1 MRKMLLLLLACA
13 YPAAVHGTTYY
24 AAADGS
30 GGTTCSA
37 AQSASHPVQGI
48 AAGIACL
55 QSGDTLILAP
65 GTYTESIPACT
76 IPSGSSGQPT
86 VIRAA
91 QPRQTILRGTAY
103 NMIDLGGGCTQ
114 QHIVFDGLTLD
125 RANASSG
132 RGLFVRAGS
141 GDISFVNGE
150 VENFLGTGVC
160 SPSMAFGGEVS
171 SGAPFLIIR
180 GNYIH
185 DIGTNDPP
193 PNPLPCNYSYGVYMN
208 FDDSIIEGNTFVRI
222 SAFPIHGYPS
232 PRNDV
237 IRGNVFCDTGPILV
251 RGDGNTVTDN
261 RLYHVGQTVYTWGT
275 GQTLLVDG
283 ANASGNNQVSDGT
296 DAACNGTSIG
306 AAPRKPAPRNLRLVV
321 Q

>member
-1 MRKMLLLLLACA
+1 MRKAMTFLLVCLCPVVAQA
-13 YPAAVHGTTYY
+13 STYY
-24 AAADGS
+24 VAQNGS
-30 GGTTCSA
+30 DSTSCSA
-37 AQSASHPVQGI
+37 AQSATTPRQSI
-48 AAGIACL
+48 TAGVGCL
-55 QSGDTLILAP
+55 SGGDTLILAL
-65 GTYTESIPACT
+65 GTYAESIPACT

-180 GNYIH
+180 GNYVH

-208 FDDSIIEGNTFVRI
+208 FDDSVIEGNTFARI

-232 PRNDV
+232 PHNDV

-275 GQTLLVDG
+275 GQTLLVDS
-283 ANASGNNQVSDGT
+283 ANTTGGNQVSDGS
-296 DAACNGTSIG
+296 DAACAGTGIAS
-306 AAPRKPAPRNLRLVV
+306 APHAPAPRNLRLVV